1 MTKGQNNTQK
11 RERETEGQRA
21 EEGDYLTVCPNEQKL
36 HLRDVNVE
44 GRNKKLPLS

>member
-11 RERETEGQRA
+11 RERETERQRA
-21 EEGDYLTVCPNEQKL
+21 EGDYLTVCPNEQKL